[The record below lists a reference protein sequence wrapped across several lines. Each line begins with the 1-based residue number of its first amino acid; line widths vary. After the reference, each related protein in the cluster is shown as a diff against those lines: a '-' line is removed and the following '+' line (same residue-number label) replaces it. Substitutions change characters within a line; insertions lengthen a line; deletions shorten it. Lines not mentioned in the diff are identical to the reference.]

1 MLKKIYIN
9 NLKADMAFFQ
19 NFELKCQHQDTLLSG
34 DKNTTNSLCQV
45 LAILQTIVKPEAL
58 VDNHIR
64 SHYYVYI
71 NKPIEFKLDIEIDN
85 IQYQYNL
92 AIQDGWVTKEK
103 YHSQK
108 IINEELFINGKNIYT
123 RNEHG
128 HVIVN
133 NIKVRTLSDS
143 ENKVLLNI
151 ATYPVEF
158 KTIEE
163 FEKLKPIQD
172 WFHSMLLLSPE
183 LERMITDVHDY
194 SDVLDTHMGN
204 LSSWLFVLSQQY
216 PAFYDKFKTVLKTI
230 LPEFE
235 NIMFKKELSEAIVQ
249 FNIDGFIEEIEFHQL
264 TDNEKMMFAWTA
276 AITLTNFTSIP
287 FVFLQSFDNAIN
299 SEDFLKLISKIQPKC
314 SNQQMWIATNQID
327 VKDAFQNCDHVH
339 LLTESRFNPVLK
351 HIVD

>member
-1 MLKKIYIN
+1 M
-9 NLKADMAFFQ
+9 
-19 NFELKCQHQDTLLSG
+19 
-34 DKNTTNSLCQV
+34 
-45 LAILQTIVKPEAL
+45 
-58 VDNHIR
+58 
-64 SHYYVYI
+64 
-71 NKPIEFKLDIEIDN
+71 
-85 IQYQYNL
+85 
-92 AIQDGWVTKEK
+92 
-103 YHSQK
+103 
-108 IINEELFINGKNIYT
+108 
-123 RNEHG
+123 
-128 HVIVN
+128 
-133 NIKVRTLSDS
+133 RTLSDS

>member
-1 MLKKIYIN
+1 
-9 NLKADMAFFQ
+9 MAFLQ
-19 NFELKCQHQDTLLSG
+19 NFELKFEHKDALLSG
-34 DKNTTNSLCQV
+34 DKNTTNSMCQV
-45 LAILQTIVKPEAL
+45 LAVLQTIMQPETL
-58 VDNHIR
+58 IDNHIR
-64 SHYYVYI
+64 SRHYVDI

-287 FVFLQSFDNAIN
+287 FVFLR
-299 SEDFLKLISKIQPKC
+299 
-314 SNQQMWIATNQID
+314 T
-327 VKDAFQNCDHVH
+327 
-339 LLTESRFNPVLK
+339 
-351 HIVD
+351 

>member
-9 NLKADMAFFQ
+9 NLKADMAFLQ
-19 NFELKCQHQDTLLSG
+19 NFELKFKHKDALLS
-34 DKNTTNSLCQV
+34 DNKNTTNSLCQV
-45 LAILQTIVKPEAL
+45 LAILQTIMQPETL
-58 VDNHIR
+58 IDNHIR
-64 SHYYVYI
+64 SHYYVDI

-92 AIQDGWVTKEK
+92 AIQDGWATKEK

-143 ENKVLLNI
+143 ENKVLLHI

-183 LERMITDVHDY
+183 LNRMITDVHDY

-314 SNQQMWIATNQID
+314 ANQQMWIATNQID
-327 VKDAFQNCDHVH
+327 VKDAFQNCDHIH

-351 HIVD
+351 HIID

>member
-1 MLKKIYIN
+1 
-9 NLKADMAFFQ
+9 MAFFQ

-45 LAILQTIVKPEAL
+45 LAILQTIVQPEAL

-64 SHYYVYI
+64 SHYYVDI

-123 RNEHG
+123 RDEHG

-151 ATYPVEF
+151 ATYPIEF

-183 LERMITDVHDY
+183 LNRMLTDLYDY
-194 SDVLDTHMGN
+194 SDN
-204 LSSWLFVLSQQY
+204 LYTDMSNLPSWLFVISQQY

-249 FNIDGFIEEIEFHQL
+249 FNLDGFIEECEFNQL

-276 AITLTNFTSIP
+276 VITLTNFTSIP
-287 FVFLQSFDNAIN
+287 FVFLQSFDNTIN

-314 SNQQMWIATNQID
+314 ANQQMWIATNQID
-327 VKDAFQNCDHVH
+327 VKDAFQNCDHIQ
-339 LLTESRFNPVLK
+339 LSTESRFNPVLK
-351 HIVD
+351 HIID